1 MVNTILAKRVNHIV
15 AKGDN
20 PAWPKGLDISDLS
33 KLLMIRCSNQT
44 SDGAAMQTLTLTL
57 AAAPR
62 AQSVEHHSRVHGR
75 RTLPVDA
82 VICFE
87 HLRFGVPIG

>member
-1 MVNTILAKRVNHIV
+1 MAAVWRMWISGCN
-15 AKGDN
+15 GDRLTT
-20 PAWPKGLDISDLS
+20 LDISDLS